1 MFLKNKK
8 KSTLTPR
15 FQNFCKSCAPDTRE
29 PVTFVSVTIQN
40 LKFLIII
47 YSNSGIPNSGHPK
60 IPLVTRSIVYA
71 SFMGKNCLFFCPAH
85 FYPKN
90 SIFCCVKIG
99 QNEAKNIILDHLFSR
114 PFQKTFSL
122 ELIFVSATEFNIF
135 VLFFCYDFSFN
146 FKFFYEFC

>member
-8 KSTLTPR
+8 I
-15 FQNFCKSCAPDTRE
+15 NFNPAALESCAPNTGE

-71 SFMGKNCLFFCPAH
+71 SFMGKNCLFFCPAY

-90 SIFCCVKIG
+90 IFCCVKIG

-135 VLFFCYDFSFN
+135 VLFFLLR
-146 FKFFYEFC
+146 FFVQL